1 MRICRPSL
9 VLPPF
14 AVLAHAGL
22 QRALVADAD
31 GNVGDALH
39 AAIPGRRDVGGDA
52 AGALG
57 TSSDQK

>member
-1 MRICRPSL
+1 
-9 VLPPF
+9 
-14 AVLAHAGL
+14 
-22 QRALVADAD
+22 LVADAD

-39 AAIPGRRDVGGDA
+39 AAIPGPRDVGGDA